1 MAALLKCFAIRGAT
15 RKPRQFSARHCQRAS
30 IDCAE
35 PARWQ
40 GHNDCADALYG
51 QGKLEEAAA
60 EYREAL
66 RLRNDVAQVRG
77 SLVHTLTRLGRL
89 DEAIVVSREGVRL
102 RPDDVEARYALSRDL
117 REAGRYDESLAEI
130 KRARELALKNQVG
143 RPASEERARRFER
156 SGTL

>member
-1 MAALLKCFAIRGAT
+1 MLRDQGRDQEAEAILGMVLANA
-15 RKPRQFSARHCQRAS
+15 RQSIPASAGSLARPQRS
-30 IDCAE
+30 
-35 PARWQ
+35 
-40 GHNDCADALYG
+40 ADALYG

-77 SLVHTLTRLGRL
+77 SLVHTLDKLGRL

-102 RPDDVEARYALSRDL
+102 RPDDVEARYAPSREL
-117 REAGRYDESLAEI
+117 RGAGLYDESLAEI

-143 RPASEERARRFER
+143 RPASEERVAIRAD